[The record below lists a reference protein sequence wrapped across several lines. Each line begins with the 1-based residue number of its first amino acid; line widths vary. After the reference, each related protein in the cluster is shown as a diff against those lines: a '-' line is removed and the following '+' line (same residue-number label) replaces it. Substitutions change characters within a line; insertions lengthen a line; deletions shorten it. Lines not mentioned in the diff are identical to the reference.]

1 MILNMQIKTILASVI
16 FGIFFK
22 FILNINQRIVYK
34 KNIFIKI
41 IGTFFL
47 TFLNTILYF
56 IIIMKINN
64 AVFHI
69 YEILCIILGMIIFKS
84 IENYIKK

>member
-1 MILNMQIKTILASVI
+1 MQIKTILVSVI

-69 YEILCIILGMIIFKS
+69 YEILCIIIGMIIFKL

>member
-1 MILNMQIKTILASVI
+1 MILNMQIKTILVSVI

-69 YEILCIILGMIIFKS
+69 YEILCIILGMIIFKL

>member
-1 MILNMQIKTILASVI
+1 MILNMQIKTILVSVI